1 MEQRKEIDILNV
13 AKFIMAIM
21 VVGIHTLGRYGIYP
35 LFRIAVPLFFMIS
48 SYLFFSNTEKRGN
61 LKYLK
66 KFCIRNIKLYC
77 FWFIILMPIF
87 LPMGGYL
94 TGNLLFNAFKL
105 IIKVFFGSTFA
116 ASWYISALVIG
127 MCFVFVCD
135 KEKMNYRIVFGFT
148 FAIYVVCCLNSNYR
162 NLMADNSIIV
172 MINRIYP
179 GTIYNGFLV
188 GLFWIFLGYVFA
200 CKGTISDRK
209 RSKIGLII
217 SFVLLLSEYFIV
229 KKYHL
234 TVDNDCYFM
243 LVPVCYFVFDSLISC
258 EWKCK
263 RIDVIVLRKYSTII
277 YCVHGSVAGFIG
289 NYWIIETNLLSC
301 ILKFAIV
308 LIISIGIAYAICTL
322 ERKKVFKCLHYAY

>member
-1 MEQRKEIDILNV
+1 
-13 AKFIMAIM
+13 
-21 VVGIHTLGRYGIYP
+21 
-35 LFRIAVPLFFMIS
+35 
-48 SYLFFSNTEKRGN
+48 
-61 LKYLK
+61 
-66 KFCIRNIKLYC
+66 
-77 FWFIILMPIF
+77 
-87 LPMGGYL
+87 
-94 TGNLLFNAFKL
+94 
-105 IIKVFFGSTFA
+105 
-116 ASWYISALVIG
+116 

-322 ERKKVFKCLHYAY
+322 ERKKVFKCLHYAYWGVKDMRQNDGVNMLKGIACIIVVFLHISFPGILGKVIGFELNWRGRKLQSIWKSKQQVIH